1 MAPTPLFL
9 ACLPTGAAP
18 TGTTATV
25 AGAAGAIGGGVRALL
40 VDLFPLLLVLLF
52 FIGSLQ
58 HGLNHYIKVIG
69 CHCSRSVPGPRRG
82 TPVPSVPLGVSEGAK
97 YVSLPDTPQ

>member
-1 MAPTPLFL
+1 MGKPPHCFGCFYHRHSCFPSPSCQPIFLTPHSL

-40 VDLFPLLLVLLF
+40 VDLFPLLLVLR
-52 FIGSLQ
+52 GSPE
-58 HGLNHYIKVIG
+58 K
-69 CHCSRSVPGPRRG
+69 
-82 TPVPSVPLGVSEGAK
+82 
-97 YVSLPDTPQ
+97 